1 MEIEDN
7 KDERAYFPMYRS
19 FVTLIRKMEGEH
31 RQLQWYNYIFD
42 YALFDKEPD
51 FIDKNDEILFDA
63 IKPNLDASLRHYRDG
78 KKGGCPRGTQKP
90 TMKGN
95 KNASKKDSPSK
106 EMPNNEEIKL
116 KKIPKNV
123 FK

>member
-1 MEIEDN
+1 METTEN
-7 KDERAYFPMYRS
+7 NEGRTYFPLYRS
-19 FVTLIRKMEGEH
+19 FVEQIRMFPTEQ
-31 RQLQWYNYIFD
+31 QLKWYNIIID
-42 YALFDKEPD
+42 YALNYKEPV
-51 FIDKNDEILFDA
+51 FNNNMEQIIWMGM
-63 IKPNLDASLRHYRDG
+63 KPNLDSSMRHYVDG